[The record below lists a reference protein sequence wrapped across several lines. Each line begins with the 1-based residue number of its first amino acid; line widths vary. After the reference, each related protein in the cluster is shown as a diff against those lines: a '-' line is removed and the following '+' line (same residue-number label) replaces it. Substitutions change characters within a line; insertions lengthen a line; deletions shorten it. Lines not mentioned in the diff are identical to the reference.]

1 VLDLP
6 EAAAHVPTAPAHR
19 RPRRGPRAERLRV
32 LLAVDSLDPGG
43 AERYVVDL
51 ALALAERGHEV
62 AVACSAGGVLAGGLE
77 RTEVPVRV
85 VGDGLVKRRTC
96 PAYADALTALVA
108 ELAPD
113 VVHANVFAS
122 AAAASTACGRAGVP
136 LVLTE
141 HTEAPWRDARAEA
154 VSAWTYRRAARIIA
168 VSAAIERLLVE
179 RFGVPAGRVVR
190 VRNAV
195 RPRPPGAPD
204 PPLPSAWA
212 AGPLVGRVS
221 RLVPEKGVDVFLRA
235 CALLTEE
242 VPALRAVVVGD
253 GPERPALEALAAALG
268 LEDRVRFLGFRGDA
282 RAVIATL
289 DVLAVSSL
297 HDGAPLVVPE
307 AHEDGVPVVAS
318 AVGGLPDQVVD
329 GRDGLLVPPGD
340 PVALAGALGALVRDP
355 ARARALGA
363 AGRRGVAGQPHG
375 ALVDE
380 VEAVYRAAVGRSAS
394 RARRHQ
400 SLWRT
405 GVV

>member
-1 VLDLP
+1 MRARP
-6 EAAAHVPTAPAHR
+6 PRGRPGAAP
-19 RPRRGPRAERLRV
+19 LRV
-32 LLAVDSLDPGG
+32 LLVVDSLDPGG

-51 ALALAERGHEV
+51 ALALGERGHEV
-62 AVACSAGGVLAGGLE
+62 AVACSAGGVLADLLE
-77 RTEVPVRV
+77 RARVPVHTL
-85 VGDGLVKRRTC
+85 GDGLVKRRTC
-96 PAYADALTALVA
+96 ARYAEALTHLVA
-108 ELAPD
+108 GLQPD
-113 VVHANVFAS
+113 VVHANVYAS
-122 AAAASTACGRAGVP
+122 AAAASAACAHGGIP

-154 VSAWTYRRAARIIA
+154 VSAWTYARAARIVA
-168 VSAAIERLLVE
+168 VSAAIERLLLE
-179 RFGVPAGRVVR
+179 RFGVPAPRVVR

-195 RPRPPGAPD
+195 RPRPPGPPD
-204 PPLPSAWA
+204 PPLPAAWA

-235 CALLTEE
+235 CALLAED

-253 GPERPALEALAAALG
+253 GPERAPLEALASRLG
-268 LEDRVRFLGFRGDA
+268 VAGRVRFLGFRRDA

-340 PVALAGALGALVRDP
+340 PAAL
-355 ARARALGA
+355 ARALGA
-363 AGRRGVAGQPHG
+363 VVRDPRRARAMGAAGRRRVTAQPHDG
-375 ALVDE
+375 LVAE
-380 VEAVYRAAVGRSAS
+380 VEAVYRAAVLRSAS